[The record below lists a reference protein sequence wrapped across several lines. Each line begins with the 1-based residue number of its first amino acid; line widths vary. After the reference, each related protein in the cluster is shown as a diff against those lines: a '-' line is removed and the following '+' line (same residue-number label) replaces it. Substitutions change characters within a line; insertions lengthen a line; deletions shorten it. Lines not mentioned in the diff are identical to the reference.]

1 MPPRHPTAGQASAEY
16 VAVLAV
22 LVVVF
27 GGAGLLVAPP
37 ALGERLAGAIRTGIC
52 LVGGDICR
60 DRDARAAGLSP
71 CTVREREKSTGVT
84 ATIAFLDLGGGD
96 RWTVARRSDGSV
108 LLSAGSEEHGG
119 VSGGLGV
126 ELSPLGVHLAADGA
140 AGASFTSG
148 ESWLLPDEAAA
159 GRVIARLR
167 SGRLPPPATW
177 RFTEGGAQGEAGL
190 GAEMVEARV
199 MVTLGRRTGQGATT
213 WYLGG
218 RVETAAFGPLGV
230 EAQELSAE
238 GVILERTHDRR
249 GPRELVFRTVDRLG
263 GGRSVELS
271 GRLDLRDPTNRAV
284 AGELLHP
291 RLPSP
296 PAVARD
302 LRAVVQ
308 RTAEAGTIERS
319 VYAVEESDRG
329 VELAGRLGIGLG
341 LKVRRRGVLR
351 RLVAASAWT
360 GGDGR
365 ERRRVDCV
373 GDVGPA

>member
-22 LVVVF
+22 LVVVL

-37 ALGERLAGAIRTGIC
+37 AIGQRLVGAIRTGLC

-60 DRDARAAGLSP
+60 DADARAAGLSP
-71 CTVREREKSTGVT
+71 CTVRERTKSSGLT

-108 LLSAGSEEHGG
+108 LMSVGSEEHGG

-140 AGASFTSG
+140 AGVSFTSG

-159 GRVIARLR
+159 GRFIARLR
-167 SGRLPPPATW
+167 AGRLPPPATW
-177 RFTEGGAQGEAGL
+177 RFTEGGPRGEAGV
-190 GAEMVEARV
+190 GAELVEARG
-199 MVTLGRRTGQGATT
+199 MMTLGRRTGRGETT

-218 RVETAAFGPLGV
+218 RVEAEALGALGLEGEQLAAEDIV
-230 EAQELSAE
+230 
-238 GVILERTHDRR
+238 LERTSDRS
-249 GPRELVFRTVDRLG
+249 GPRELVFRTTDRLS

-271 GRLDLRDPTNRAV
+271 GRLDLRDPANRAV
-284 AGELLHP
+284 AGQLLRP

-319 VYAVEESDRG
+319 VYAVEDSSTG
-329 VELAGRLGIGLG
+329 LELAGRLGVGLG
-341 LKVRRRGVLR
+341 VELRRRSVQR
-351 RLVAASAWT
+351 RLIAASAWT
-360 GGDGR
+360 GGDR
-365 ERRRVDCV
+365 RARRRVDCV
-373 GDVGPA
+373 GDGVPA